1 MTEQNEND
9 KTNIEYRREK
19 FKKRLRLSNELVIL
33 EDKCFDYLDEFRE
46 YNGNRGLILG
56 EKLKCTDIYEFITKY
71 KKKDN
76 REGYNYKKYK
86 WGYKSVK
93 KDFK

>member
-1 MTEQNEND
+1 MTEQNENKD
-9 KTNIEYRREK
+9 EFEYRREIQK
-19 FKKRLRLSNELVIL
+19 EIEISNELVIL

-71 KKKDN
+71 KKKEN
-76 REGYNYKKYK
+76 KEPIYKKYK